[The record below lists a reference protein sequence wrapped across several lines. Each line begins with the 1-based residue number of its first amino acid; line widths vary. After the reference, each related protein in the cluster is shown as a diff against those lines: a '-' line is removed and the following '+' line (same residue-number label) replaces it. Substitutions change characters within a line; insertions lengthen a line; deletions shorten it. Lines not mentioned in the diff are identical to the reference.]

1 MEYYNSQKNSSEA
14 VSLCH
19 RKPSPFSIEAILGL
33 NQAPPTAAPMT
44 SLPQVEVAA
53 KGQPASDNRPRRRPR
68 TVYTRKQIEVLESAF
83 ADNQYPDIFTRED
96 LAEVLDLTATKVLV
110 WFHNRRARHRREAKR
125 NTSTSTSE
133 TSSPS
138 STESKPH
145 QMESTPTSPETSHRL
160 SPETAVMTSQ
170 RYTQACCSQPPIIC
184 RSASCS
190 SCPPSSQSSYPV
202 NLPSYGHNELSQQYY
217 GGAFTYAYYPHQ
229 YAYYYRPS
237 AYPTSSSDYQGNP
250 VCSVPKFLPAN
261 GTSRQ

>member
-44 SLPQVEVAA
+44 SLPQVEVAV
-53 KGQPASDNRPRRRPR
+53 KGQPASDRRPRRRPR
-68 TVYTRKQIEVLESAF
+68 TVYTIKQIMVLESAF
-83 ADNQYPDIFTRED
+83 ADNQYPDIFTRKD
-96 LAEVLDLTATKVLV
+96 LAEVLDLTAAKVLV
-110 WFHNRRARHRREAKR
+110 WFRNRRDRRRREAKR
-125 NTSTSTSE
+125 SNS
-133 TSSPS
+133 
-138 STESKPH
+138 SKPH

-170 RYTQACCSQPPIIC
+170 HYTQACCSQPPIIC
-184 RSASCS
+184 TSASCS

-202 NLPSYGHNELSQQYY
+202 NLPSYGHNGLPQQYY

-229 YAYYYRPS
+229 YAYYYRHS
-237 AYPTSSSDYQGNP
+237 AYPTYYQGSP
-250 VCSVPKFLPAN
+250 VCSAPKFLPAD
-261 GTSRQ
+261 GTLRQ